1 MSFSDNLRPDD
12 EPMELRSIAR
22 FTDLLD
28 TKFKIPGT
36 NIRFGADFLL
46 GLLPGVGDAAGFLF
60 SGMLVTTM
68 ARYGASGSV
77 ILKML
82 FNVFL
87 DSTIGAIPLVGDL
100 FDLGFKA
107 NLRNYRLLREH
118 YAYGEHSG
126 SGKGILVGVLIALV
140 LIFILLIWVVFNA
153 IQFLWHLI
161 VG

>member
-1 MSFSDNLRPDD
+1 MSFTENLRPDD
-12 EPMELRSIAR
+12 EPMELRSVAR

-36 NIRFGADFLL
+36 NVRFGADFLL
-46 GLLPGVGDAAGFLF
+46 GLVPGVGDAAGFVF

-82 FNVFL
+82 FNIFL
-87 DSTIGAIPLVGDL
+87 DSTIGAIPIIGDL
-100 FDLGFKA
+100 FDLGYKA
-107 NLRNYRLLREH
+107 NLRNYRLLRAH
-118 YAYGEHSG
+118 YAEGAHQG
-126 SGKGILVGVLIALV
+126 SGKGIIIGVLVALV
-140 LIFILLIWVVFNA
+140 LIFFLLIWVVFEA